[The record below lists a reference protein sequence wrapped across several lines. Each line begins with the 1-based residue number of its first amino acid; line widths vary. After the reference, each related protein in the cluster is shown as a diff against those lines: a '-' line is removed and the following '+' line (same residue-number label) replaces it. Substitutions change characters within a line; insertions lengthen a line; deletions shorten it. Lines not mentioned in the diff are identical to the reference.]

1 MNDNNLIPT
10 NHRTKSEAREIGKKG
25 GKASGK
31 RRREKREM
39 KELLALAFDMDAKA
53 KNGRVINNP
62 VTGKPM
68 SAKEAS
74 MVELVKRCLKGDVKA
89 ISLAADLLGET
100 VIKAEVEHHNNHPI
114 DIGKLSDEDLKTY
127 YELLK
132 KME

>member
-10 NHRTKSEAREIGKKG
+10 NRRTKSEAREIGKKG

-74 MVELVKRCLKGDVKA
+74 MVELVKKINNLTLLMSAINCA
-89 ISLAADLLGET
+89 ISLFF
-100 VIKAEVEHHNNHPI
+100 VIRMSMVMQSPRMLNRYWSRGNK
-114 DIGKLSDEDLKTY
+114 SS
-127 YELLK
+127 
-132 KME
+132 

>member
-10 NHRTKSEAREIGKKG
+10 NRRTKSEAREIGKKG

-100 VIKAEVEHHNNHPI
+100 VIKAEVEHHNNQPV